1 MNLFFFVVN
10 MFPFLTSHAL
20 MLSEPLRWGLPI
32 NVSQLQHSNLIS
44 FGSVLQQ
51 NYWFSFQALFLTFNF
66 TLRDGLIMLS
76 LCFATNDL
84 KHFFH
89 FKETLFWH
97 KLLKCSRVKK
107 RSIIVPWS
115 RAFGWKLIFLFP
127 ISPDS
132 SGQRFPPRNGQSA
145 APAGHE

>member
-1 MNLFFFVVN
+1 
-10 MFPFLTSHAL
+10 

-84 KHFFH
+84 KHFFS
-89 FKETLFWH
+89 FQGNFILAQT
-97 KLLKCSRVKK
+97 S
-107 RSIIVPWS
+107 
-115 RAFGWKLIFLFP
+115 
-127 ISPDS
+127 
-132 SGQRFPPRNGQSA
+132 
-145 APAGHE
+145 